1 MKKIDVSSIVPG
13 STADGNYY
21 TESGELLVSKGV
33 TISQKHLDAL
43 MRRNIFEVFLKNFE
57 EEEEIHKIL
66 SQEFDE
72 LETLS
77 ISETDKAGRPQ
88 TGAAIREALRRPDL
102 KNIKSGEAGAL
113 QLIKTKKTLELDS
126 RLKDG
131 FAPDKPIGPALREK
145 ALQLPV
151 SERTDDYKRGMA
163 LSHGESIAHV
173 KTILNTLA
181 DAKTIDEIS
190 IRSIVN
196 LFVKTY
202 LTDRSILLNIANI
215 KSPDGDYLYHHTLNV
230 CLLAINIAAAAKYS
244 EKQIFEI
251 GMGALL
257 HDVGMLLIPEEIR
270 FKKGRLSKDEW
281 YEVQKHAILG
291 MHVLEKIPNLP
302 ESALYVAYQTHE
314 RENGKGY
321 PKQRT
326 GRFIHA
332 FAKIVQVADV
342 YESLCSPRDYRPPYL
357 PYRAME
363 LLIKMSV
370 RNLLSIDFVKAFL
383 AYASLFPIG
392 SVVELSNHCI
402 ARVVQANELHQTKPL
417 VSVIMD
423 HQGALLSREK
433 IYQMDLSRETSVQ
446 ITRAIEPA
454 NLPKFDIMLG
464 F

>member
-1 MKKIDVSSIVPG
+1 
-13 STADGNYY
+13 
-21 TESGELLVSKGV
+21 
-33 TISQKHLDAL
+33 
-43 MRRNIFEVFLKNFE
+43 
-57 EEEEIHKIL
+57 
-66 SQEFDE
+66 
-72 LETLS
+72 
-77 ISETDKAGRPQ
+77 
-88 TGAAIREALRRPDL
+88 
-102 KNIKSGEAGAL
+102 
-113 QLIKTKKTLELDS
+113 
-126 RLKDG
+126 
-131 FAPDKPIGPALREK
+131 
-145 ALQLPV
+145 
-151 SERTDDYKRGMA
+151 
-163 LSHGESIAHV
+163 
-173 KTILNTLA
+173 
-181 DAKTIDEIS
+181 
-190 IRSIVN
+190 
-196 LFVKTY
+196 
-202 LTDRSILLNIANI
+202 
-215 KSPDGDYLYHHTLNV
+215 
-230 CLLAINIAAAAKYS
+230 
-244 EKQIFEI
+244 
-251 GMGALL
+251 MGALL

-291 MHVLEKIPNLP
+291 MHVLEKIPHLP

>member
-88 TGAAIREALRRPDL
+88 TGATIREALRRPDL

-163 LSHGESIAHV
+163 LSHGEAIAHV
-173 KTILNTLA
+173 KTVLNSLA

-291 MHVLEKIPNLP
+291 MHVLEKIPHLP